1 MPSTDFSQFIAAFF
15 DEARQ
20 RLGSINQALV
30 AFEAESLDEKGLTG
44 LRRDAHT
51 IKGSAL
57 MLGVADV
64 GEAGHLF
71 EDAVEHL
78 IKNAALR
85 TPAMVQFLFDM
96 HDRLAERLQAV
107 DSKPVETADLKQ
119 RYESLLESDGK
130 AESPAP
136 AVTEAGPA
144 DTPSET
150 QSQDIRASS
159 EVVAGSARDDGQ
171 WGDFKQFI
179 AAFFD
184 EARGRLGSIDKALVA
199 LESGSLDA
207 DGLAALKRDAHT
219 IKGSA
224 LMLGVADVGAAG
236 HLFEDA
242 VERMTGYAEIRTP
255 EMARL
260 LMDIHDRLAVRL
272 QAVDAPDIEVKD
284 FQLRFDALLSAG
296 DAAKPTGVKETGAE
310 IGSVDKATSGHQDA
324 TEDEQSGQDEQPAP
338 VVADTPE
345 SAANSYRPDVS
356 EVKAKVGGQATS
368 GRFLRVDAER
378 LNVLS
383 GQLFELSTGKAFGTQ
398 LNQDVQSLL
407 KQLGQLQSI
416 ARKVKAELPAGS
428 PSESLTMFDRQM
440 DWLSRATRH
449 LASDV
454 EYNVGRQGIMLDVL
468 RDQVLGLMLRPL
480 DTVFSAF
487 PRAVRD
493 VAGRHNRKARLVTAG
508 ESVQCDQSVVES
520 LMEPLVHLINNA
532 VVHGIE
538 SPEERRA
545 LGKPEAGQLSLIAV
559 QSGSEIHIEVIDDG
573 RGIDPQHI
581 KQVAVERG
589 VTTQYEA
596 DAMSDAEAL
605 EMIFRPGFSTHLE
618 VDQTSGRGIGMNVV
632 QDTVRRLTGV
642 IRIHTEKGR
651 GTRFLISLPVSIAV
665 QRALMFRIGEQK
677 FGMLIHMVEQVVA
690 PKASELLIEEG
701 RPIVRY
707 GNHTVPL
714 VDLRRMFSGDK
725 DAAPGEVQLV
735 LIARHI
741 DGFTGIVVDQ
751 LFEEAEIIVRELDP
765 YLKRYQAQGLMGNTI
780 GDDGQVVLLMEPY
793 GIKEM
798 GRTAPMQVVHDLQ
811 PGAAGMQAVRA
822 LLVEDSIIARQI
834 ERSLLES
841 LGMVVD
847 TAIDGLDAVDKLE
860 RSEYDVLVTDLE
872 MPRLDGFGL
881 VRRIRND
888 PRFAGMPIL
897 IISTRES
904 AEDRMKGLD
913 AGADAYLIKQNLAQG
928 GLHETL
934 LALLGPLTAGDESRT
949 MPPSH
954 DAPIV

>member
-1 MPSTDFSQFIAAFF
+1 MSGTDFSQFISAFF
-15 DEARQ
+15 DEAKQ

-30 AFEAESLDEKGLTG
+30 AFEADLLDDNGLAG

-57 MLGVADV
+57 MLGVSDI
-64 GEAGHLF
+64 GETGHLF
-71 EDAVEHL
+71 EDAVEHM
-78 IKNAALR
+78 IGDAAMR

-96 HDRLAERLQAV
+96 HDRLAERLQSV
-107 DSKPVETADLKQ
+107 DSLPVEVAGLKK
-119 RYESLLESDGK
+119 RYKSLIEPGGE
-130 AESPAP
+130 APAP
-136 AVTEAGPA
+136 VASADETPAAVEPA
-144 DTPSET
+144 A
-150 QSQDIRASS
+150 SQAANKASD
-159 EVVAGSARDDGQ
+159 AGSDNDP
-171 WGDFKQFI
+171 WGDFRPFI

-184 EARGRLGSIDKALVA
+184 EAKQRLGSIEQALVA
-199 LESGSLDA
+199 LESGALDA
-207 DGLAALKRDAHT
+207 AGLAALKRDAHT

-224 LMLGVADVGAAG
+224 LMLGVDDVGAAG

-242 VERMTGYAEIRTP
+242 VERMTGHAEMRTP
-255 EMARL
+255 PMARL
-260 LMDIHDRLAVRL
+260 LMDIHDRLSVRL
-272 QAVDAPDIEVKD
+272 QDVDAPAIDVQD
-284 FQLRFDALLSAG
+284 FQSRFDELLAVDHSALQKEAG
-296 DAAKPTGVKETGAE
+296 REEAAGSERDAAEPATAVPEGAAQE
-310 IGSVDKATSGHQDA
+310 
-324 TEDEQSGQDEQPAP
+324 P
-338 VVADTPE
+338 PE
-345 SAANSYRPDVS
+345 AVMNTFRPDVT
-356 EVKAKVGGQATS
+356 EAKARVGGHAAS

-383 GQLFELSTGKAFGTQ
+383 GQLIELSTGKAFGAQ
-398 LNQDVQSLL
+398 MNQDVQALL
-407 KQLGQLQSI
+407 KQLGQLQTL
-416 ARKVKAELPAGS
+416 ARKIKSELPEAAASGS
-428 PSESLTMFDRQM
+428 LGLFDRQM
-440 DWLSRATRH
+440 DWLNRSTRRM
-449 LASDV
+449 AADV
-454 EYNVGRQGIMLDVL
+454 EYNVGRQGIMLDDL

-480 DTVFSAF
+480 ESVFSAF

-493 VAGRHNRKARLVTAG
+493 VAGRHHRKARLVMAG
-508 ESVQCDQSVVES
+508 ETVQCDQSVVES

-538 SPEERRA
+538 PPEERKA
-545 LGKPEAGQLSLIAV
+545 LGKPEAGQLSLIAM

-573 RGIDPQHI
+573 RGIDPEHI
-581 KQVAVERG
+581 KRVAVERG
-589 VTTQYEA
+589 VTTQFEA

-642 IRIHTEKGR
+642 IRIHTEKGK

-690 PKASELLIEEG
+690 PKPGDLMVEDG
-701 RPIVRY
+701 RQIVKY
-707 GNHTVPL
+707 GSHSVPL
-714 VDLRRMFSGDK
+714 VDLRRMLSSEK
-725 DAAPGEVQLV
+725 DAVPGEAPLV

-741 DGFTGIVVDQ
+741 DGFTGIVVDE
-751 LFEEAEIIVRELDP
+751 LFEDAEIIVSELDP

-780 GDDGQVVLLMEPY
+780 GDDGNVVLLMEPY

-798 GRTAPMQVVHDLQ
+798 GRTAPMQVVHDLK
-811 PGAAGMQAVRA
+811 PGAADMHAIRA

-841 LGMVVD
+841 FGMVVD

-888 PRFAGMPIL
+888 PRFAEMPIL

-934 LALLGPLTAGDESRT
+934 LSLLGPLTAGDESRT

>member
-1 MPSTDFSQFIAAFF
+1 MPRTEFSQFIAAFF
-15 DEARQ
+15 DEAKQ

-30 AFEAESLDEKGLTG
+30 AFEAESLDEKGLAG

-64 GEAGHLF
+64 GETGHLF

-107 DSKPVETADLKQ
+107 DSPVVDVADLNKRYKALLVSGGEPAASVPIEKQ
-119 RYESLLESDGK
+119 E
-130 AESPAP
+130 
-136 AVTEAGPA
+136 PA
-144 DTPSET
+144 DAAQKGSQPET
-150 QSQDIRASS
+150 RP
-159 EVVAGSARDDGQ
+159 ELAGRDDEQ
-171 WGDFKQFI
+171 WGDFRQFI

-184 EARGRLGSIDKALVA
+184 EARQRLSSINQALIA
-199 LESGSLDA
+199 LESGALDA
-207 DGLAALKRDAHT
+207 AGLAALKRDAHT

-224 LMLGVADVGAAG
+224 LMLGVSDVGAAG
-236 HLFEDA
+236 HLIELA
-242 VERMTGYAEIRTP
+242 VERMSEHAEMCTP
-255 EMARL
+255 AMARL
-260 LMDIHDRLAVRL
+260 LMDIRDRLSDRL
-272 QAVDAPDIEVKD
+272 QAVDAPGIELKD
-284 FQLRFDALLSAG
+284 LQARFEVLLGSTVDAVSLDEPAVAAG
-296 DAAKPTGVKETGAE
+296 DDAEDAAQAGTD
-310 IGSVDKATSGHQDA
+310 VDGEAGPDDLA
-324 TEDEQSGQDEQPAP
+324 AGQEL
-338 VVADTPE
+338 VE
-345 SAANSYRPDVS
+345 AAVNAVNPFRPDVS
-356 EVKAKVGGQATS
+356 EVKAKVGGQAAS

-383 GQLFELSTGKAFGTQ
+383 GQLIELSTGKAFGTQ
-398 LNQDVQSLL
+398 LNQDVHSLL

-416 ARKVKAELPAGS
+416 ARKFKSELPPGEAS
-428 PSESLTMFDRQM
+428 DSLTMFDRQM
-440 DWLSRATRH
+440 DWLNRATRH

-454 EYNVGRQGIMLDVL
+454 EYNVGRQGIMLDDL

-493 VAGRHNRKARLVTAG
+493 VAGRYNKKARLVTAG

-538 SPEERRA
+538 PPEERRA

-573 RGIDPQHI
+573 KGIDPEYI
-581 KQVAVERG
+581 KQVAVQRG

-605 EMIFRPGFSTHLE
+605 EMIFRPGFSTHHE

-642 IRIHTEKGR
+642 IRIHTEKGK

-677 FGMLIHMVEQVVA
+677 FGMLIHLVEQVVA
-690 PKASELLIEEG
+690 ARPSDLLLEDG
-701 RPIVRY
+701 RQIVKY
-707 GNHTVPL
+707 GSHSVPL
-714 VDLRRMFSGDK
+714 VDLRRMLAGDK
-725 DAAPGEVQLV
+725 DAAPGDAPLV

-751 LFEEAEIIVRELDP
+751 LFEDAEIIVRELDP

-798 GRTAPMQVVHDLQ
+798 GRTAPMQVVHDLK
-811 PGAAGMQAVRA
+811 PGATGLQPRNA

-860 RSEYDVLVTDLE
+860 RSKYDVLITDLE

-888 PRFAGMPIL
+888 PRFAGMPVL

-913 AGADAYLIKQNLAQG
+913 AGADAYLIKQQLAQG

-934 LALLGPLTAGDESRT
+934 VALLGPLTSGGESRT